1 MMDFDPIEVSLAAE
15 SGLSRGRNDPLASFR
30 CSSEG
35 QRKFL
40 TLLRDNEVY
49 ARTGNQGGKTLV
61 GAVAGVAISRGVG
74 EVDGIRLPIVQT
86 PSVGAV
92 LLKSKQ
98 QGVES
103 AVKAYLEVIGDWPH
117 HVAYT
122 NSGLGH
128 VGFLYIRPNGHV
140 SDDHKTWSKVMFL
153 SEDGEFPVGLRLDWV
168 HADEPPNE
176 SVWRELR
183 LRGRAN
189 RPFIRFITA
198 TPLKRQDWEW
208 LRKEYEGCAESPR
221 SGRVEVR
228 WTIYDNTALSTDHI
242 NKIEQDLENDPL
254 KEARLRGDYIDTS
267 GMCPFDFKTLQE
279 WRKRCVPPIR
289 REPVDGARYESQLEV
304 WHDPDATDEYL
315 VCMDPSAGVE
325 GADRCGLWVVSKRR
339 RAGVARF
346 FGYLSAYDL
355 GRLGRK
361 MCEKYNGAMAV
372 PEMNG
377 GFGEALL
384 IGLDGWRN
392 IYYGEHYDKINGTRS
407 NRIGWFTTTTS
418 KGTLITAL
426 QRATKMDDFYVP
438 SADAVESL
446 LGIVM
451 DDQQKVVRYAGQNHE
466 DMILIGLGAHITE
479 QVPVRNVRPERT
491 NAYVPF
497 QELIR
502 KSLGLRAN
510 PKVRRFSTKEAWR

>member
-1 MMDFDPIEVSLAAE
+1 MFDPIEVGLAAE
-15 SGLSRGRNDPLASFR
+15 SGLSAGKRDPLAAFR
-30 CSSEG
+30 CSSQG
-35 QRKFL
+35 QRDFL
-40 TLLRDNEVY
+40 THIRDYETY
-49 ARTGNQGGKTLV
+49 ARTGNQGGKTLI

-86 PSVGAV
+86 PCVGAV

-128 VGFLYIRPNGHV
+128 VGFLYIRPTGHV

-168 HADEPPNE
+168 HADEPPDE
-176 SVWRELR
+176 QVWRELR

-198 TPLKRQDWEW
+198 TPLKRADWEW
-208 LRKEYEGCAESPR
+208 LRKEYEGCGGIPR
-221 SGRVEVR
+221 NGRVEIR
-228 WTIYDNTALSTDHI
+228 WTIYDNTALSHEHI
-242 NKIEQDLENDPL
+242 AGIEQSLENDPL
-254 KEARLRGDYIDTS
+254 KDARLIGDYIDTS
-267 GMCPFDFKTLQE
+267 GMCPLDFKTLQE
-279 WRKRCVPPIR
+279 WRKRCVLPVR
-289 REPVDGARYESQLEV
+289 REPVEGAKYESQLEV
-304 WHDPDATDEYL
+304 WNEPDKGDEYL

-346 FGYLSAYDL
+346 FGYLSAFDL
-355 GRLGRK
+355 GCLGRK
-361 MCEKYNGAMAV
+361 MCERYNKAMAV

-426 QRATKMDDFYVP
+426 QRATKMDDFYCP
-438 SADAVESL
+438 SADAVDSL
-446 LGIVM
+446 MALVM
-451 DDQQKVVRYAGQNHE
+451 DDSQKLVRYPGQNHE
-466 DMILIGLGAHITE
+466 DMILLGLGAHITE
-479 QVPVRNVRPERT
+479 QVPVRKEAKEKIE
-491 NAYVPF
+491 AYTPF
-497 QELIR
+497 REVIR
-502 KSLGLRAN
+502 RSLGLRAQKN
-510 PKVRRFSTKEAWR
+510 MRKYSVKEAWR

>member
-1 MMDFDPIEVSLAAE
+1 MSFDPIDIGLAAE
-15 SGLSRGRNDPLASFR
+15 SGLAGARNDPLSAFR
-30 CSSEG
+30 CSSDG
-35 QRKFL
+35 QRRFL
-40 TLLRDNEVY
+40 TFLRSYEVY

-61 GAVAGVAISRGVG
+61 GAVAGVALSRGVG
-74 EVDGIRLPIVQT
+74 LVDGIRLPIVQT

-128 VGFLYIRPNGHV
+128 VGFLYIKPNGHAN
-140 SDDHKTWSKVMFL
+140 DDHKTWSKVLFL

-168 HADEPPNE
+168 HADEPPDE
-176 SVWRELR
+176 EVWRELR

-208 LRKEYEGCAESPR
+208 LRKEYEGCTETPR
-221 SGRVEVR
+221 NGRVEVR
-228 WTIYDNTALSTDHI
+228 WTIYDNAALSQDHI
-242 NKIEQDLENDPL
+242 EKIEQSLENDPL
-254 KEARLRGDYIDTS
+254 KDARLVGDYIDTS
-267 GMCPFDFKTLQE
+267 GMCPFDFKNLQA
-279 WRKRCVPPIR
+279 WRKRCVRPER
-289 REPVDGARYESQLEV
+289 TEPVEGARYGDQLEV
-304 WHDPDATDEYL
+304 WSEPDPAEEYL

-325 GADRCGLWVVSKRR
+325 GADRCGLWVIAKRR

-346 FGYLSAYDL
+346 FGYLSAFDL

-361 MCEKYNGAMAV
+361 MCERYNKAMAV

-377 GFGEALL
+377 GYGEALL

-407 NRIGWFTTTTS
+407 NRIGWFTTQTS

-426 QRATKMDDFYVP
+426 QRATKGDDFYVP
-438 SADAVESL
+438 SADAVDSL
-446 LGIVM
+446 LAIVM
-451 DDQQKVVRYAGQNHE
+451 NEEQKVVRYPGQNHE
-466 DMILIGLGAHITE
+466 DMILLGLGAHISE
-479 QVPVRNVRPERT
+479 QVPAREPRPERT
-491 NAYVPF
+491 DAYVPF
-497 QELIR
+497 REVIR
-502 KSLGLRAN
+502 KSLGLRA
-510 PKVRRFSTKEAWR
+510 PKRFQKYLYKEAWR